1 MTLHNFLIRLRN
13 DTHARWILLIIGAVF
28 VSSILFG
35 MSVRFLPVDYLVL
48 LIGGLIFTYLLF
60 FKIEFAI
67 IAALFIQNQL
77 ARYNYMGQGTPYH
90 PNGLMGVM
98 LVVGAVI
105 YFVFTKVDISRFR
118 AMGGFAGFF
127 LIAIISVLVTFF
139 VNKPYFMDSF
149 TILLR
154 MAAAFAI
161 YAVLIHKLDS
171 ITKIKWVIAAVLAA
185 QILPVING
193 LLLYAGTTGL
203 TFTDE
208 TMRLGN
214 SGMGVYLSEVTIF
227 CLIFFLDSKKPLS
240 RLLFGGLTA
249 LFGAGLFF
257 SFGRSGWIGFVFALA
272 ILGLL
277 QRRWI
282 LMILPILLV
291 LAVLLVPGISQRF
304 SDVLSDSQASGGTT
318 NTFLGRV
325 SYWQAALEVYKTH
338 LMGVGF
344 GLGSYFVGEYV
355 GTGSHMVHN
364 DYISV
369 LLETGFIGL
378 LLFLIWQAQ
387 WLTSL
392 YHDFRQAES
401 SFDTTFS
408 MAILALFSASLIM
421 RITDNIVLDTYDMYP
436 LCALVASVLAIPRIR
451 AEQASK
457 PDQAVSSAVGGP
469 QP

>member
-1 MTLHNFLIRLRN
+1 MTPYNFLIRLKN
-13 DTHARWILLIIGAVF
+13 DTHARWILLIIGVIF

-35 MSVRFLPVDYLVL
+35 MSVRFLPVDYMVL
-48 LIGGLIFTYLLF
+48 LIGGLIFTYLVF

-77 ARYNYMGQGTPYH
+77 SRFNYMGQGTPYH

-98 LVVGAVI
+98 LVAGAVI
-105 YFVFTKVDISRFR
+105 YFLFTRIDVSRFR

-127 LIAIISVLVTFF
+127 LVAIISVMVTFF
-139 VNKPYFMDSF
+139 VNKPHFMDGF

-154 MAAAFAI
+154 LAAAFAI

-171 ITKIKWVIAAVLAA
+171 ISKIKWVIAAVLAA

-227 CLIFFLDSKKPLS
+227 CLIFFLDSKKLLP

-249 LFGAGLFF
+249 LFGAGLFY

-282 LMILPILLV
+282 LLILPILLV

-304 SDVLSDSQASGGTT
+304 SDVMSDSQAGGGT

-325 SYWQAALEVYKTH
+325 GYWQAALEVYKTH

-344 GLGSYFVGEYV
+344 GIGSYYVGEYV

-369 LLETGFIGL
+369 LLETGFAGL
-378 LLFLIWQAQ
+378 ILFLIWQAQ

-392 YHDFRQAES
+392 YNDFRQAER
-401 SFDTTFS
+401 SFETTFS

-421 RITDNIVLDTYDMYP
+421 RITDNIVLDSYDMYP

-457 PDQAVSSAVGGP
+457 TDQAVSSVAGEL